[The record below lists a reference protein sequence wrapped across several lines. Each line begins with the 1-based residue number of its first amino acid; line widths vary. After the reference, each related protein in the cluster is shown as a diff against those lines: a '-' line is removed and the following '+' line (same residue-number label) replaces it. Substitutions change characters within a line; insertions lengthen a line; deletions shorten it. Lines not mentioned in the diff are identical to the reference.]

1 MQASPQHSSSV
12 RPQGPTRS
20 PVCLALAYVARSWQ
34 RGVLVITLV
43 FVSSALAL
51 VGPALVAAALASL
64 QIGSD
69 VEAEATST
77 AFDLDQLGQRVL
89 GLWPFSLANDQ
100 ASIVLMLGGVYFV
113 QVLATGALLYW
124 IRILIVRIQS
134 RTSNLMQVDLMQ
146 HLLRLSLRFF
156 NRSKSGELVSRV
168 VADADAAAGNTV
180 PAVQSIIRHGLQTVG
195 FSLYLVGTDTWLTMG
210 AVLIMCLHF
219 WLNKMLA
226 EPFRRVGGS
235 ARQVKGELSAVVHE
249 LVGAIR
255 VIKSFGAERLAD
267 ARTREAANHYEATR
281 LRQGYVESIALPV
294 RSVLDA
300 FAIVAVL
307 IFAARQVQGGSLTPQ
322 GLILYMFVA
331 RAVILPIN
339 GLASNCLR
347 LHGVGVSLGRVA
359 ELFSEIPDVADGKL
373 EKTTFDRRI
382 EVKRVSFAY
391 EEELVLREISLKINK
406 GDAVAFVGRSGAGK
420 STLTDLILRLYDPT
434 DGQIVIDGTDIRRLR
449 QEQFRRLFG
458 VVSQENLLLHDTVRN
473 NIRFGRPDITDDD
486 IRRAANLAN
495 ADRFIEALSRGYD
508 TVVGDRGVGLSGGER
523 QRVAIARALV
533 HRPEI
538 LILDEATSSL
548 DSESEREVQLAIDR
562 ILQHSTAIVIA
573 HRLSTVLRADKI
585 VFMDQGQ
592 ILEVGTH
599 ADLLE
604 WCAPYRTLCELQFV
618 SPAAGSPIHAG

>member
-1 MQASPQHSSSV
+1 M
-12 RPQGPTRS
+12 
-20 PVCLALAYVARSWQ
+20 
-34 RGVLVITLV
+34 
-43 FVSSALAL
+43 
-51 VGPALVAAALASL
+51 
-64 QIGSD
+64 
-69 VEAEATST
+69 
-77 AFDLDQLGQRVL
+77 
-89 GLWPFSLANDQ
+89 
-100 ASIVLMLGGVYFV
+100 
-113 QVLATGALLYW
+113 
-124 IRILIVRIQS
+124 
-134 RTSNLMQVDLMQ
+134 
-146 HLLRLSLRFF
+146 
-156 NRSKSGELVSRV
+156 
-168 VADADAAAGNTV
+168 
-180 PAVQSIIRHGLQTVG
+180 
-195 FSLYLVGTDTWLTMG
+195 
-210 AVLIMCLHF
+210 
-219 WLNKMLA
+219 
-226 EPFRRVGGS
+226 
-235 ARQVKGELSAVVHE
+235 
-249 LVGAIR
+249 
-255 VIKSFGAERLAD
+255 
-267 ARTREAANHYEATR
+267 
-281 LRQGYVESIALPV
+281 
-294 RSVLDA
+294 
-300 FAIVAVL
+300 
-307 IFAARQVQGGSLTPQ
+307 
-322 GLILYMFVA
+322 
-331 RAVILPIN
+331 
-339 GLASNCLR
+339 
-347 LHGVGVSLGRVA
+347 
-359 ELFSEIPDVADGKL
+359 
-373 EKTTFDRRI
+373 
-382 EVKRVSFAY
+382 
-391 EEELVLREISLKINK
+391 
-406 GDAVAFVGRSGAGK
+406 
-420 STLTDLILRLYDPT
+420 YDPT